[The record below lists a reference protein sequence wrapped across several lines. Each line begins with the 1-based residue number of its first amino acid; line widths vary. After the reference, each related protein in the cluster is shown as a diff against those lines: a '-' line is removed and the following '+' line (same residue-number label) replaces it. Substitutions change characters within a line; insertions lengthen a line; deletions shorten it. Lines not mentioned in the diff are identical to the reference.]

1 MIQDKNQGFDD
12 PDPPSHEASA
22 TEIERYKE
30 NVQRYCNEII
40 HILSHSD
47 LHGKAMWLE
56 FTTSFRISTLWQMS
70 NRDVF
75 ALMVLLMNR
84 GVHVKRH
91 PGFSRRRALI
101 DLLQNQSFKNLEL
114 NEDSSGYLGYNEHN
128 KPKIFILKRDDKLS
142 YRQRHEI
149 YSSSRLQGGI
159 RAWSDENGWNDAC
172 HRDTIKLVRFDSA
185 LFLIGR
191 NSDGIQLYKLE
202 KEKWLFVDVGQS
214 VLKSKYAWKE
224 KEYYSTIQYAPAS
237 KTLYIIAR
245 GINGLFI
252 SNLSGNTIASISSC
266 DIEWTDDLQWNKHE
280 YYSTIQSAVVSDRLF
295 VIGRSMTGIL
305 IFQVDGNKVVGIDQ
319 MINWSNQKG
328 WNAIEHYSTIQTAVI
343 GNKLYLIGR
352 SEHGIVMYEL
362 LLSERGGFSEIL
374 CASENDIL
382 TDSHSWSKPEYY
394 STIKSVVVQ
403 GRLYIVARG
412 AKEFFIYRFNDVGRT
427 HDKQRWTR
435 IHNNIQWTD
444 AFQWNKEELYST
456 IKALS
461 HNGKLLLCARSS
473 HAIHTE
479 EYNVD
484 ENAWISHSIELHG
497 LAVRETE
504 RRKGHYSTVQYASHA
519 GVLYIVLRDAS
530 GIVTYAQKEE
540 SVN

>member
-1 MIQDKNQGFDD
+1 MTQDKNQGFDD

-22 TEIERYKE
+22 IEIARYKE
-30 NVQRYCNEII
+30 NVQLYCNEIV

-56 FTTSFRISTLWQMS
+56 FTTSFRTPTLCHMS

-84 GVHVKRH
+84 GVHVKRS

-101 DLLQNQSFKNLEL
+101 DLLQHQSFKNLEL
-114 NEDSSGYLGYNEHN
+114 DEDSSGYLGYSEHN
-128 KPKIFILKRDDKLS
+128 KPKLVILKREDKLS
-142 YRQRHEI
+142 CRHRQGI
-149 YSSSRLQGGI
+149 YNSSRLQGGM
-159 RAWSDENGWNDAC
+159 RDWSDANGWNDAC
-172 HRDTIKLVRFDSA
+172 HRDTIKLVRFDSS

-191 NSDGIQLYKLE
+191 SSKGVQLYKLE
-202 KEKWLFVDVGQS
+202 KERWLFVDVVQG
-214 VLKSKYAWKE
+214 VLKSKYAWKA
-224 KEYYSTIQYAPAS
+224 KEYYSTIQYAPTS

-245 GINGLFI
+245 GINGMFI

-266 DIEWTDDLQWNKHE
+266 DIEWTDDLQWNKHQ
-280 YYSTIQSAVVSDRLF
+280 YYSTIQSAVVSDHLF

-305 IFQVDGNKVVGIDQ
+305 IFQVDGNKVACIDQ
-319 MINWSNQKG
+319 MINWSDQNG
-328 WNAIEHYSTIQTAVI
+328 WNAIEYYSTIQTAVI

-374 CASENDIL
+374 CVSENDIL
-382 TDSHSWSKPEYY
+382 THSQSWSKPEYY

-412 AKEFFIYRFNDVGRT
+412 AKQFFIYRFNDVGRN
-427 HDKQRWTR
+427 HGKQRWTR

-444 AFQWNKEELYST
+444 AFQWNKEELYCT
-456 IKALS
+456 IKALN

-473 HAIHTE
+473 HTIHTE
-479 EYNVD
+479 EYNVI
-484 ENAWISHSIELHG
+484 ENAWTSHSIELDR
-497 LAVRETE
+497 LDVRETE
-504 RRKGHYSTVQYASHA
+504 RRKGHYPTVQYASHV

-530 GIVTYAQKEE
+530 GIVTYVQEAEN
-540 SVN
+540 VN